1 MCLLSGQ
8 GTWILEILL
17 LSIHLEDD
25 APLVQRM
32 QQTQD
37 MATDRKLYQHETLFV
52 ALSLSLKYSHNMKII
67 IFAATYLRHILSRFF
82 YIKHKL
88 REGEEA
94 ELEDSPGTT

>member
-1 MCLLSGQ
+1 MSSVWTGNMDSRNIIIINSF
-8 GTWILEILL
+8 GG
-17 LSIHLEDD
+17 DD

-67 IFAATYLRHILSRFF
+67 IFAATYLRHI
-82 YIKHKL
+82 
-88 REGEEA
+88 
-94 ELEDSPGTT
+94 